1 MKIRQISTIKISSK
15 KILAIVD
22 SDIFN
27 YKSKIG
33 KFKYSNIMNLIINIK
48 NNAISEILAKKNLH
62 ALNEIKKTEIRN
74 KRLISSQKK
83 KNSSTNLQRDNNNVG
98 ESESESE
105 KGSESL
111 HDSESKRVDENDDN
125 NYKDEDENE
134 DKIKNINNYFKTI
147 DESAPL
153 EEQINL
159 LRIMDEISRYWHMS
173 YMMKIKT

>member
-1 MKIRQISTIKISSK
+1 MMKIRQISTIKISSK

-74 KRLISSQKK
+74 KRLISSQK
-83 KNSSTNLQRDNNNVG
+83 N
-98 ESESESE
+98 
-105 KGSESL
+105 
-111 HDSESKRVDENDDN
+111 
-125 NYKDEDENE
+125 
-134 DKIKNINNYFKTI
+134 
-147 DESAPL
+147 
-153 EEQINL
+153 
-159 LRIMDEISRYWHMS
+159 
-173 YMMKIKT
+173 

>member
-1 MKIRQISTIKISSK
+1 M
-15 KILAIVD
+15 
-22 SDIFN
+22 
-27 YKSKIG
+27 
-33 KFKYSNIMNLIINIK
+33 
-48 NNAISEILAKKNLH
+48 
-62 ALNEIKKTEIRN
+62 
-74 KRLISSQKK
+74 
-83 KNSSTNLQRDNNNVG
+83 G

-159 LRIMDEISRYWHMS
+159 LRIMDEISRYWYMS